1 MLNRPPTLLGRL
13 KENCEDFFF
22 ELEGEFTEMFPTS
35 KESILA
41 DVRRTRDAARET
53 VTSARQRL
61 QTQIS
66 EINEGVKGEASDE
79 LDELVQQYRNFR
91 QSFRGGQ
98 LLLAEDTTS
107 APVVSTTEANYQEQI
122 RRYESD
128 VRSNLFVTEMN
139 KLVEESLP
147 SSEELRAYYQSRP
160 ELTEYTI
167 KKELHRMAYTVFTH
181 DGRKL
186 TDPAEIEAYQAT
198 DYFHDQE
205 EGAAAA
211 ADNNEILWR
220 AANQSLLG
228 DIIVALTST
237 TGMIR
242 PQLEAATFVND
253 LTMVLDF
260 ATDEPFAQAE
270 CFMNLSI
277 PGSEGERLSL
287 AGVLVNVHFCPDS
300 EKFKARISHVF
311 PSATLCAAQVNGAAR
326 SLPPN

>member
-1 MLNRPPTLLGRL
+1 MLNRPPTLFGRL
-13 KENCEDFFF
+13 KENCEDFLFG
-22 ELEGEFTEMFPTS
+22 LEDEFTDMFPTT

-41 DVRRTRDAARET
+41 DVRRTRDAAREN
-53 VTSARQRL
+53 VASARRRL
-61 QTQIS
+61 QAEIS
-66 EINEGVKGEASDE
+66 EIKKDVKQEASEE
-79 LDELVQQYRNFR
+79 LDELVQQYRKFR
-91 QSFRGGQ
+91 QSISGTGTTTTPA
-98 LLLAEDTTS
+98 LAEDA
-107 APVVSTTEANYQEQI
+107 APVIVPTEVNYQEQI

-128 VRSNLFVTEMN
+128 VRSTLFITEMN

-147 SSEELRAYYQSRP
+147 SPEELRAYYESRP

-181 DGRKL
+181 DGKKL

-198 DYFHDQE
+198 EHFPYQ
-205 EGAAAA
+205 EGADS
-211 ADNNEILWR
+211 ADSNEILWR

-228 DIIVALTST
+228 DIIVALTSR
-237 TGMIR
+237 TGLIR

-260 ATDEPFAQAE
+260 ARDQPFAQAE

-287 AGVLVNVHFCPDS
+287 AGVLVNVYFCPES

-326 SLPPN
+326 SLSPS